1 MKETILEKRLKRFL
15 ACQLVWDITTNR
27 QKRIKEAIM
36 RRAFNLST
44 ATSIGIDYIET
55 SKGVCK

>member
-15 ACQLVWDITTNR
+15 AGQLVWDITTNR
-27 QKRIKEAIM
+27 CKCIKEAIM
-36 RRAFNLST
+36 RKKFDWDR

>member
-15 ACQLVWDITTNR
+15 AGQLVWDITTN
-27 QKRIKEAIM
+27 QKKCIKEAIK

>member
-1 MKETILEKRLKRFL
+1 MKKTILEKRILHFLSTQYAMDIILTKGKR
-15 ACQLVWDITTNR
+15 V
-27 QKRIKEAIM
+27 KEAI
-36 RRAFNLST
+36 RRKKFDWDK

>member
-15 ACQLVWDITTNR
+15 AVQLVWDITTN
-27 QKRIKEAIM
+27 QKKCIKEAIK
-36 RRAFNLST
+36 RRAFNLDT